1 MLAALLCLAALCVL
15 LLGTLVYVIRH
26 NDTQNETRE
35 AAWRVERTGLLNRIQ
50 VPEAAPFM
58 DPAGSPEKTPVQHV
72 PFEDDEA
79 FQQAMQES
87 GLATVPEDSEWP

>member
-1 MLAALLCLAALCVL
+1 VIVSLIALSVLCAL

-26 NDTQNETRE
+26 NDEQNETRE
-35 AAWRVERTGLLNRIQ
+35 AAWRLERTGLLNRIQ

-58 DPAGSPEKTPVQHV
+58 DPATPPNAPPVQHV

-79 FQQAMQES
+79 FQRAMQES
-87 GLATVPEDSEWP
+87 GLATVPEDSEWL